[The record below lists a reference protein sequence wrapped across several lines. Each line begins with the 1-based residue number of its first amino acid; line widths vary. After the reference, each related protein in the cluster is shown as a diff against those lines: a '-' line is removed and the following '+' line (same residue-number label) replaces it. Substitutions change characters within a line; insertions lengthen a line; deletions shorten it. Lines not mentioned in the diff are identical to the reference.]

1 MFKLKIFPLLILVI
15 GFSIGGIAQKNAL
28 KGLDAYIDQTRIDY
42 NVPGMSVAI
51 VKDGKTIY
59 EKGFGVKDVKT
70 GEKVDAN
77 TLFAIASN
85 SKAYTATLMAMLVE
99 EGKVSWD
106 DNVRDY
112 LPWFELYDNYVSSEM
127 TIRDLLCHRSGL
139 ATFSGDLIWYGSK
152 YSAEEVVRRAK
163 HLEQAFGFR
172 AGYGYQNIM
181 FIAAGLVIEEVT
193 GKSWAENCKSRIL
206 NPLGMNSTLC
216 SITEFNENTN
226 LAAPHNEVEGK
237 NVSINWVN
245 WDNVA
250 AAGALISSAHDEAE
264 WLKFNLNKG
273 IVKTDTIIKSSS
285 LYTLWETFNNQPQS
299 EWSRNF
305 YAGRTAQG
313 YGLGWQ
319 TMVYHGKRVIHHGG
333 GYDGMI
339 SHSFFLPE
347 EGIGGVVLT
356 NSISSLSYFMCYE
369 LIDRMLGI
377 KKRKRLASKGIT
389 PHPRRR

>member
-163 HLEQAFGFR
+163 HLEQAIR
-172 AGYGYQNIM
+172 TSCSSQLAWSSKK
-181 FIAAGLVIEEVT
+181 LLE
-193 GKSWAENCKSRIL
+193 S
-206 NPLGMNSTLC
+206 LG
-216 SITEFNENTN
+216 
-226 LAAPHNEVEGK
+226 P
-237 NVSINWVN
+237 
-245 WDNVA
+245 
-250 AAGALISSAHDEAE
+250 
-264 WLKFNLNKG
+264 
-273 IVKTDTIIKSSS
+273 
-285 LYTLWETFNNQPQS
+285 
-299 EWSRNF
+299 
-305 YAGRTAQG
+305 RTA
-313 YGLGWQ
+313 
-319 TMVYHGKRVIHHGG
+319 RAE
-333 GYDGMI
+333 
-339 SHSFFLPE
+339 F
-347 EGIGGVVLT
+347 
-356 NSISSLSYFMCYE
+356 
-369 LIDRMLGI
+369 
-377 KKRKRLASKGIT
+377 
-389 PHPRRR
+389 